1 MKWASAIS
9 EHEDTAAAIAETASA
24 LARQLGDAEP
34 DLVIAFVS
42 PHHADAYDA
51 LPAGVE
57 EVFPHALV
65 FGCSASGVI
74 GNGHEV
80 EARPALSLTAARLP
94 GVQLSPLVF
103 DEAPEDGAAAWRGRV
118 GLPASADPQFVIL
131 VDPFTCDADA
141 LVAGL
146 DAAYPSGRKV
156 GGLASGGVGAGE
168 NVLYAG
174 RLVQRGGAV
183 GVAMSGDIAVDTI
196 VAQGCRPIG
205 TPTLVTRADGHVIR
219 ELAGKP
225 PVAIMRALYE
235 SLDGR
240 DQELFKHSLFVGL
253 DMDEGA
259 VEFRGDFLV
268 RNIVGVD
275 TNTGA
280 IAVGARVRPWQVVQ
294 FLLRDARTA
303 ERDLETHLQRYRAAR
318 ARPAGALLF
327 SCLGRGQHLFGR
339 ADHDTDLFRASVG
352 AVPLGGFF
360 CNGEIGPVG
369 NQTFLHG
376 YTSAFGLF
384 RHK

>member
-1 MKWASAIS
+1 
-9 EHEDTAAAIAETASA
+9 
-24 LARQLGDAEP
+24 
-34 DLVIAFVS
+34 
-42 PHHADAYDA
+42 
-51 LPAGVE
+51 
-57 EVFPHALV
+57 
-65 FGCSASGVI
+65 
-74 GNGHEV
+74 
-80 EARPALSLTAARLP
+80 
-94 GVQLSPLVF
+94 
-103 DEAPEDGAAAWRGRV
+103 
-118 GLPASADPQFVIL
+118 
-131 VDPFTCDADA
+131 
-141 LVAGL
+141 
-146 DAAYPSGRKV
+146 
-156 GGLASGGVGAGE
+156 
-168 NVLYAG
+168 
-174 RLVQRGGAV
+174 
-183 GVAMSGDIAVDTI
+183 MSGDIAVDTI

-205 TPTLVTRADGHVIR
+205 TPMPVTRADGHVIR

-225 PVAIMRALYE
+225 PVAIMRALWE
-235 SLDGR
+235 SLGAF

-275 TNTGA
+275 TNSGA

-352 AVPLGGFF
+352 AIPLGGFF